1 MFLNSIKR
9 LGFQSLFYWTI
20 KDTLL
25 LPLLETKTLKLLS
38 TAIPVGLNPTTDNI
52 LETPSGVILLTLLSN
67 KFGVY
72 KLPKLS
78 IAIPIGEFPVVA
90 KIVDTPS
97 GVIFVILSDPL
108 FVT

>member
-20 KDTLL
+20 NDTLL
-25 LPLLETKTLKLLS
+25 FPLLQTKTLNELS
-38 TAIPVGLNPTTDNI
+38 TAIPIGLNPTADNI
-52 LETPSGVILLTLLSN
+52 LENPSGVILLTLLSN
-67 KFGVY
+67 KFVTY

-78 IAIPIGEFPVVA
+78 IAIPSGASPVVA